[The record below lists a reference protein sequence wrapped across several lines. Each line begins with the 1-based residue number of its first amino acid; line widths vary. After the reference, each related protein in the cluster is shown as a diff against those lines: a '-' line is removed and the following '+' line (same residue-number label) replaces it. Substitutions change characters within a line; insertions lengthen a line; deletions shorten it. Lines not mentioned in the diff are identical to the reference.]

1 MSDPTLSALALPLK
15 LFVKAV
21 LTRTRQ
27 LHAERQAGQ
36 ASFQGPT
43 NFMDRILNET
53 LDRLQGGN
61 IDDTWW
67 SRLLHQLGQQYAAPD
82 FLKKPALQEW
92 LAEEPV
98 ADDLK
103 TLARAQIMDRVH
115 KNEETRTRLSQSYSD
130 RTGETPQLANGPID
144 TIVAVLAAGY
154 IASSPPDQRPTV
166 GMLQE
171 LSGQFNERFNHLE
184 ETSLLTLTDPI
195 LQQAHT
201 EKADQGLDQILML
214 RAFEPL
220 RARQNIQE
228 LWRRVGEEGDL
239 SAASNSAK
247 TKVLYWT
254 SLLCAGDA
262 EMIASAKQLRNELRQ
277 TDPDLDLSIVDT
289 LLAEAA

>member
-1 MSDPTLSALALPLK
+1 M
-15 LFVKAV
+15 
-21 LTRTRQ
+21 TRTRQ

-36 ASFQGPT
+36 ASFQGST

-67 SRLLHQLGQQYAAPD
+67 SRLLHQLGQQYIAPD
-82 FLKKPALQEW
+82 FLKQPALQEW

-103 TLARAQIMDRVH
+103 TLASAQIMDCAH
-115 KNEETRTRLSQSYSD
+115 ENEETRTRLSQSYSD
-130 RTGETPQLANGPID
+130 RTGESPQLANEPID
-144 TIVAVLAAGY
+144 TIVAILAAGY
-154 IASSPPDQRPTV
+154 IASVPPDQRPTV
-166 GMLQE
+166 GMFQE
-171 LSGQFNERFNHLE
+171 LSGQFNERFDHLE
-184 ETSLLTLTDPI
+184 EASPLTLTNPI

-228 LWRRVGEEGDL
+228 LCV
-239 SAASNSAK
+239 S
-247 TKVLYWT
+247 
-254 SLLCAGDA
+254 
-262 EMIASAKQLRNELRQ
+262 RQ
-277 TDPDLDLSIVDT
+277 QQ
-289 LLAEAA
+289 